1 MRLTSL
7 LALSLAVPVTGQ
19 AAAPDLFE
27 GIYSTVDPRTG
38 AQTDMFK
45 IWKGVDDYT
54 VLSNYNSAWS
64 GPQSG
69 HVGTPPANEVLP
81 GPFPQD
87 PRVRTLWIEKMGA
100 IYQMPPGALSV
111 AGRSDTGYLA
121 HMVQLGSPQLL
132 RRPLLTGRAER
143 GERGESKYKPGASEQ
158 RVTITTL
165 NFSSK
170 AVQVG
175 VSDPRNKD
183 NAVDTDP
190 LAPYMASLQSCC
202 YYLPQ
207 KWHAALRL
215 NVEVRSPPEGQT
227 RTITLPVPKYD
238 KPDNLAV
245 AVRADGKIEL
255 VERPASDDMAAMPA
269 PPAAEL
275 VRIRAAIIQRQKANV
290 ADLTRQMEKEPGAA
304 REFRDDLTALQQTL
318 RYTEAL
324 AACHKTPEECEREAI
339 AQAKAVR

>member
-7 LALSLAVPVTGQ
+7 LALSLAVPVSGHG
-19 AAAPDLFE
+19 AEPDLFE
-27 GIYSTVDPRTG
+27 GIYSIVDPRTG

-45 IWKGVDDYT
+45 IWKGLDDYT
-54 VLSNYNSAWS
+54 VLTNYNSAWS
-64 GPQSG
+64 GPDFGS
-69 HVGTPPANEVLP
+69 VGTPPAKEALP

-87 PRVRTLWIEKMGA
+87 PRVRTLWIERMGA
-100 IYQMPPGALSV
+100 IYQVPPGALSV

-132 RRPLLTGRAER
+132 RRPVLTGRPER
-143 GERGESKYKPGASEQ
+143 GERGESKYKPGANEQ

-165 NFSSK
+165 NFSAK

-215 NVEVRSPPEGQT
+215 NVEYRSPPEGKA
-227 RTITLPVPKYD
+227 RTVTLPVPKYD
-238 KPDNLAV
+238 KPDKLAV

-255 VERPASDDMAAMPA
+255 IERPASDDVAAMPA

-275 VRIRAAIIQRQKANV
+275 ARIRAAIIQRQKANV
-290 ADLTRQMEKEPGAA
+290 ADLTRQMEKEPGSA

-318 RYTEAL
+318 KYTEAL
-324 AACHKTPEECEREAI
+324 AACSKTPEECEREAI
-339 AQAKAVR
+339 AQAKEIR